1 MNINRL
7 LLASLLAAGVPA
19 WCDQRFQAE
28 GLVLGVDKAQQTV
41 TISHDS
47 IPGFMD
53 AMVMPFHARYPK
65 EIENLRPGT
74 MVGFTLVVGKT
85 ASYIS
90 GITVHPY
97 HSTEVDPQQNVRLKA
112 LDRAMHAK
120 SGATPEIEPGKYVP
134 DFTLIDQN
142 NRPVQLSRFKG
153 QVVAITFIYT
163 RCPLPDYCLRM
174 TNNFSRLARR
184 FKDRLGRD
192 LTLLSITFDPEHD
205 RPEVLRRYSA
215 TWKPDANGWRFL
227 TGTLSAVKQVCAMY
241 GMNFWQDE
249 GLLTHSLHTLVIDR
263 EGKLVA
269 NLEGNHFSA
278 GQLGDLVEATMK
290 HGAKTTNAK

>member
-1 MNINRL
+1 MNTKL
-7 LLASLLAAGVPA
+7 LVLACLLAAGVPA

-28 GLVLGVDKAQQTV
+28 GLVLGVDKARQTV
-41 TISHDS
+41 TISHDRV
-47 IPGFMD
+47 PGFMD
-53 AMVMPFHARYPK
+53 AMVMPFQAREPK

-85 ASYIS
+85 SSYVI

-97 HSTEVDPQQNVRLKA
+97 HSAERDPQQNVLLKV
-112 LDRAMHAK
+112 LDQAMHAK
-120 SGATPEIEPGKYVP
+120 SAAPQIEAGKPVP
-134 DFTLIDQN
+134 DFKLIDQN
-142 NRPVQLSRFKG
+142 SRTVQFSGFKG

-163 RCPLPDYCLRM
+163 RCPLPDYCLRL
-174 TNNFSRLARR
+174 TNNFAQIARR

-205 RPEVLRRYSA
+205 SPEMLQRYSA
-215 TWKPDANGWRFL
+215 AWKPNTTGWRFL
-227 TGTLSAVKQVCAMY
+227 TGTLSTVKQVSGMF

-290 HGAKTTNAK
+290 QDAKAITAK

>member
-1 MNINRL
+1 MNTNRL
-7 LLASLLAAGVPA
+7 LLACLLAAGVPA
-19 WCDQRFQAE
+19 WCDQKFQAE

-53 AMVMPFHARYPK
+53 AMVMPFHARERK

-85 ASYIS
+85 SSYIS
-90 GITVHPY
+90 GINVHPY
-97 HSTEVDPQQNVRLKA
+97 HSAERDPQQNVRLKA
-112 LDRAMHAK
+112 LDEAMHAK
-120 SGATPEIEPGKYVP
+120 SSAAPEIEPGKPVP
-134 DFTLIDQN
+134 DFTLADQN
-142 NRPVQLSRFKG
+142 NRPAQLSGFKG

-174 TNNFSRLARR
+174 SNNFARLARR

-192 LTLLSITFDPEHD
+192 VTLLSITFDPEHD
-205 RPEVLRRYSA
+205 RPEVLLRYSA
-215 TWKPDANGWRFL
+215 TWKPDPNGWRFL
-227 TGTLSAVKQVCAMY
+227 TGTLSTVKQVSGMF

-249 GLLTHSLHTLVIDR
+249 GLLTHSLHTVVIDR

-290 HGAKTTNAK
+290 QGAKAITAK